1 MLPIKKSIRLILL
14 GLFALT
20 GLPTPGVAQDDHF
33 GDRFAGQNQLEEEKP
48 NVFSAAIGK
57 IFARREQSQTSRAES
72 QAPSVGRESY
82 SPDSLGP
89 DSYSPQDPRSRSV
102 TAQTTG
108 GPRGAGGMFVPL
120 RSFTNR
126 VFRGHEE
133 IDYNEMR
140 MQALEDESI
149 LAQQT
154 QQPSASPSLGSGGV
168 GSPAGNRSSTG
179 NEIGSALKLQAAESQ
194 GLEPFASRDSATLPS
209 NQADLYSGANG
220 RSVNSARVTPNSSPQ
235 QRQSAPVINAPPNL
249 ESKST
254 SRRTPV
260 GTAGIAESMAL
271 PPPGKQELSPPTSL
285 VDLSV
290 DSEPAI
296 SRDRRAQSPIANR
309 SNDAEFGGTADRE
322 QMPEGTGPI
331 VSRNRVP
338 NLSEDRS
345 AIPNRSSSVAAPN
358 GSPTMQSARSNSHTA
373 GSEPAFLPRS
383 HSDSALTQP
392 AATSRESLL
401 ELNQPGISIQIS
413 GPNAMVVGQ
422 ETIYELNAGNLGSSD
437 LNGLLVR
444 LSLPES
450 VVIGNFS
457 ATSGDVQPD
466 REDGDNAIIWEVPV
480 VRLGEKQ
487 TLALPL
493 RTMSAEHFAMNV
505 EWTALP
511 QTQELKV
518 QVHEPKLDL
527 ALEGPVEAEY
537 GVPVKYRLRIKNPG
551 NAVAKMVEIQLA
563 AESFGSNQSVIGDIA
578 PGAERSIDVE
588 LLFEQGGVIPLRATA
603 TSAVSQIQSQSTIDV
618 RVKQSR
624 LVATWVGPTTY
635 FQGNV
640 ADYQL
645 TLTNQ
650 GDATIELAKCTVT
663 LPRGADPQSL
673 PPGSSRRGNTVQW
686 DVKKLPPNESIT
698 MPFGLTFSDLGN
710 TELVFNAEVK
720 NGEPVSANQRI
731 VVDAIE
737 DLKLAVIPPV
747 APAPVGQAVTYEIEI
762 HNRGMKAA
770 QEVAVVAQFSDGI
783 EPVKVEGHN
792 GQIVPGQV
800 VFQTIPRIG
809 PNERMTLKVFAKA
822 STSGVHR
829 FRAEVK
835 GSNAEVDLVQE
846 GSTRYV
852 ASGASSPIRR

>member
-1 MLPIKKSIRLILL
+1 
-14 GLFALT
+14 
-20 GLPTPGVAQDDHF
+20 
-33 GDRFAGQNQLEEEKP
+33 
-48 NVFSAAIGK
+48 
-57 IFARREQSQTSRAES
+57 
-72 QAPSVGRESY
+72 
-82 SPDSLGP
+82 
-89 DSYSPQDPRSRSV
+89 
-102 TAQTTG
+102 
-108 GPRGAGGMFVPL
+108 
-120 RSFTNR
+120 
-126 VFRGHEE
+126 
-133 IDYNEMR
+133 
-140 MQALEDESI
+140 
-149 LAQQT
+149 
-154 QQPSASPSLGSGGV
+154 
-168 GSPAGNRSSTG
+168 
-179 NEIGSALKLQAAESQ
+179 
-194 GLEPFASRDSATLPS
+194 
-209 NQADLYSGANG
+209 
-220 RSVNSARVTPNSSPQ
+220 
-235 QRQSAPVINAPPNL
+235 
-249 ESKST
+249 
-254 SRRTPV
+254 
-260 GTAGIAESMAL
+260 
-271 PPPGKQELSPPTSL
+271 
-285 VDLSV
+285 
-290 DSEPAI
+290 
-296 SRDRRAQSPIANR
+296 
-309 SNDAEFGGTADRE
+309 
-322 QMPEGTGPI
+322 
-331 VSRNRVP
+331 
-338 NLSEDRS
+338 
-345 AIPNRSSSVAAPN
+345 
-358 GSPTMQSARSNSHTA
+358 
-373 GSEPAFLPRS
+373 
-383 HSDSALTQP
+383 
-392 AATSRESLL
+392 
-401 ELNQPGISIQIS
+401 
-413 GPNAMVVGQ
+413 MVVGQ

-437 LNGLLVR
+437 LNGLLLR

-480 VRLGEKQ
+480 VRSGEKQ

-493 RTMSAEHFAMNV
+493 RTMSAEHFTMNV

-518 QVHEPKLDL
+518 QVHEPKLDI
-527 ALEGPVEAEY
+527 ALEGPAEAEY

-603 TSAVSQIQSQSTIDV
+603 TSPVSQIQSQSTIDV

-624 LVATWVGPTTY
+624 LVAAWVGPTTY

-640 ADYQL
+640 ADYHL

-663 LPRGADPQSL
+663 LPKGADPQTL

-720 NGEPVSANQRI
+720 NGEPVSANQKI

-747 APAPVGQAVTYEIEI
+747 APAPVGQAVTYDIEI

-770 QEVAVVAQFSDGI
+770 QEIAVVAQFSDGI

-792 GQIVPGQV
+792 GKIVPGQV
-800 VFQTIPRIG
+800 IFQTIPRIG
-809 PNERMTLKVFAKA
+809 PNERLTLKVFAKA
-822 STSGVHR
+822 SDSGVHR

-835 GSNAEVDLVQE
+835 SANAEVDLVQE

-852 ASGASSPIRR
+852 ASGASSSIRR

>member
-14 GLFALT
+14 GLIALA
-20 GLPTPGVAQDDHF
+20 GLPTPGVSQDDHYE
-33 GDRFAGQNQLEEEKP
+33 DRFAGQNQFEDEKP
-48 NVFSAAIGK
+48 NGFSAAIGK
-57 IFARREQSQTSRAES
+57 IFARKTQTPTNRAES
-72 QAPSVGRESY
+72 QIPSTSRESN
-82 SPDSLGP
+82 SPDSFGP
-89 DSYSPQDPRSRSV
+89 DSYSPQDSRGRSV

-108 GPRGAGGMFVPL
+108 GPRGTGGMFVPL

-140 MQALEDESI
+140 MQAFPEESI
-149 LAQQT
+149 LSQQT
-154 QQPSASPSLGSGGV
+154 QLPSATPSLESGGV
-168 GSPAGNRSSTG
+168 GRSAGNGNSGG
-179 NEIGSALKLQAAESQ
+179 NEIGSALMPQAVESQ
-194 GLEPFASRDSATLPS
+194 SSEPFISRDSAASPT
-209 NQADLYSGANG
+209 NQAKVYSGAGG
-220 RSVNSARVTPNSSPQ
+220 RSVNATGIAPNPLSQ
-235 QRQSAPVINAPPNL
+235 QRQSAPIINNPPNL
-249 ESKST
+249 ENKST

-260 GTAGIAESMAL
+260 GTSGIAESIAL
-271 PPPGKQELSPPTSL
+271 PKENKQELSPPTSL

-290 DSEPAI
+290 ESQAAS
-296 SRDRRAQSPIANR
+296 SRDKRAQT
-309 SNDAEFGGTADRE
+309 SNTDRGIETAIEGTPERE
-322 QMPEGTGPI
+322 QSPEGAGPV

-338 NLSEDRS
+338 NLSEDR
-345 AIPNRSSSVAAPN
+345 
-358 GSPTMQSARSNSHTA
+358 PTNAQSARPQSNTA
-373 GSEPAFLPRS
+373 GSDASSQPRAKL
-383 HSDSALTQP
+383 DSGLTQP
-392 AATSRESLL
+392 ASASRESLL

-422 ETIYELNAGNLGSSD
+422 ETIYEVNAGNQGRSD

-444 LSLPES
+444 LSLPDS
-450 VVIGNFS
+450 VAIGNLS

-466 REDGDNAIIWEVPV
+466 REDGDNAIIWEVPMI
-480 VRLGEKQ
+480 RPGEKQ

-493 RTMSAEHFAMNV
+493 RTMSAEHFSMNV

-527 ALEGPVEAEY
+527 ALEGPAEAEY

-603 TSAVSQIQSQSTIDV
+603 SSAVSQIQTQSTIDV

-624 LVATWVGPTTY
+624 LIASWIGPATY

-650 GDATIELAKCTVT
+650 GDATIELAKCTVM
-663 LPRGADPQSL
+663 LPKGADPQTL

-698 MPFGLTFSDLGN
+698 MPFGLTFSDMGN

-720 NGEPVSANQRI
+720 NGEPVSASQKI

-770 QEVAVVAQFSDGI
+770 QEVAVIAQFSDGI
-783 EPVKVEGHN
+783 EPVKVEGHT

-809 PNERMTLKVFAKA
+809 PNERLTLKVFAKA

-835 GSNAEVDLVQE
+835 GLNAEVDLVQE

-852 ASGASSPIRR
+852 ASGVPSSTRR